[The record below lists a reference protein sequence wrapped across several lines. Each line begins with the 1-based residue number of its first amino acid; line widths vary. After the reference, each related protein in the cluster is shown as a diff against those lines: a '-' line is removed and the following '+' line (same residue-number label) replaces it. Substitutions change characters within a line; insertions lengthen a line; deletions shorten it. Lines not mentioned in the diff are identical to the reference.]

1 VGIGRRR
8 EGGVS
13 RVLLVTCTG
22 TAAGAVYAETAAA
35 VPPLRA
41 PRRVARCTLHGARC
55 VVHVAWCTL
64 RGAITGTCSA
74 AGDGVR
80 RDCAALPV
88 LPARLRHRLHRARLR
103 AVPRAIAIAARP
115 LSLRQCSH
123 AACCEHAPIAS
134 CDAVQSIAAG
144 RMLPVACC
152 THAVRCAQVLTQ
164 DDGFT
169 LGRLIA
175 FRGYFGQ
182 VCNRPP
188 YFGVREY

>member
-1 VGIGRRR
+1 MPQ
-8 EGGVS
+8 
-13 RVLLVTCTG
+13 VT
-22 TAAGAVYAETAAA
+22 VYVETA
-35 VPPLRA
+35 LRF
-41 PRRVARCTLHGARC
+41 LYYLLGC
-55 VVHVAWCTL
+55 VTDYIVLAFGL
-64 RGAITGTCSA
+64 YL
-74 AGDGVR
+74 VR
-80 RDCAALPV
+80 
-88 LPARLRHRLHRARLR
+88 
-103 AVPRAIAIAARP
+103 IAIAARP

-134 CDAVQSIAAG
+134 WDAVQCIAAG

-152 THAVRCAQVLTQ
+152 AHAVRCAQVLTQ

>member
-1 VGIGRRR
+1 MPQ
-8 EGGVS
+8 
-13 RVLLVTCTG
+13 VT
-22 TAAGAVYAETAAA
+22 VYVETALRFLYYLLGCVTDYIVLAFGLYLVRHRRCAA
-35 VPPLRA
+35 VLARGMLRA
-41 PRRVARCTLHGARC
+41 RTNRKLGCGT
-55 VVHVAWCTL
+55 VH
-64 RGAITGTCSA
+64 
-74 AGDGVR
+74 
-80 RDCAALPV
+80 
-88 LPARLRHRLHRARLR
+88 
-103 AVPRAIAIAARP
+103 
-115 LSLRQCSH
+115 
-123 AACCEHAPIAS
+123 
-134 CDAVQSIAAG
+134 AAG